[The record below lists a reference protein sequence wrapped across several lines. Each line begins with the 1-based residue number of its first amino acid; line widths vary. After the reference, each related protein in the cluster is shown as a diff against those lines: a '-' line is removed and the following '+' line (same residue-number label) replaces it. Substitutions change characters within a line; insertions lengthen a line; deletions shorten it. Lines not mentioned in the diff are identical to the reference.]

1 MSGDLSEVR
10 WLSEPEMHAWR
21 SYVVA
26 TLRLRQR
33 LHRELVEAHK
43 ISLTDY
49 EVLVCV
55 SLKPEEKMRM
65 SELATMLGSTK
76 SRLSHQVGRM
86 ESTGLVVRIAD
97 PEDKRAIVV
106 ELTEEGRNLLNLAAP
121 THVTGVRA
129 HLIDRLST
137 QEQEVLGDSFERV
150 LIKLEESE
158 S

>member
-1 MSGDLSEVR
+1 MSGDLSPAR
-10 WLSEPEMHAWR
+10 WLSETEMHAWR

-33 LHRELVEAHK
+33 LHRELVETHK

-55 SLKPEEKMRM
+55 SLKPDEKMRM

-86 ESTGLVVRIAD
+86 EVAGFVARMSD
-97 PEDKRAIVV
+97 PEDKRAVIV
-106 ELTEEGRNLLNLAAP
+106 ELTGDGRALLQRAAP
-121 THVTGVRA
+121 THVVGVRT
-129 HLIDRLST
+129 HLIDRLSPT
-137 QEQEVLGDSFERV
+137 EQQVLGDSFRRV
-150 LIKLEESE
+150 LAGLEEFDY
-158 S
+158 